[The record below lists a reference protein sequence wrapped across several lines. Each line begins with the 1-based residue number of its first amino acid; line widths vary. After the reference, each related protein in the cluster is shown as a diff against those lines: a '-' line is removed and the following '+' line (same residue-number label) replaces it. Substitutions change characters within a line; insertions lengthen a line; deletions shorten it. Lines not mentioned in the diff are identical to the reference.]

1 LTKPN
6 NKNLRANTEKVIKEK
21 AIKTE
26 ITRIKKLYKNLSKDK
41 IKVLEGLLN
50 EAAFMKITLIELR
63 ENILDEGVTE
73 LFEQGL
79 QTFDRK
85 RPVVDIYSTMVN
97 RYANVMKQLIDM
109 FPEEPKKEEL
119 DDLMK
124 FVKNSKGVAR

>member
-1 LTKPN
+1 
-6 NKNLRANTEKVIKEK
+6 
-21 AIKTE
+21 
-26 ITRIKKLYKNLSKDK
+26 
-41 IKVLEGLLN
+41 
-50 EAAFMKITLIELR
+50 MKITLIELR